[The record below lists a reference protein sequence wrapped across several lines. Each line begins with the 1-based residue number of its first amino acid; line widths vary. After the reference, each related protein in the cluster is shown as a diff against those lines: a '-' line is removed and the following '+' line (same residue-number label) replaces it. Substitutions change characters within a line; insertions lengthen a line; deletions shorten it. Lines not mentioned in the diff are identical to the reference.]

1 MNKDHGKQWSRGL
14 GRTCANNASTEE
26 GRSSMRNNKFI
37 LVAQLVFGA
46 LGSIAFTSA
55 LLNVAIAH
63 EGEEHGMEC
72 TETSINAMNADI
84 QSMNDGEAKT
94 TAKKEMQMAE
104 YMMAKKDMKACMS
117 HMQNAMEAMEE

>member
-1 MNKDHGKQWSRGL
+1 
-14 GRTCANNASTEE
+14 
-26 GRSSMRNNKFI
+26 MRNNKFI